1 MLYDKKQIIQE
12 INALI
17 ASGVVKNVAQIC
29 RDLDY
34 SRGAVSQMLNL
45 SSDKPIS
52 ETFVLKLRNKYRKP
66 ELPQENDL
74 KRTVDVLIDMV
85 AQLVSQQSG
94 RLISLV
100 KADIQEAIKK
110 TTD

>member
-1 MLYDKKQIIQE
+1 
-12 INALI
+12 
-17 ASGVVKNVAQIC
+17 
-29 RDLDY
+29 
-34 SRGAVSQMLNL
+34 MLNL

-66 ELPQENDL
+66 EVLQENDL
-74 KRTVDVLIDMV
+74 KHTVDVLIDMV

-110 TTD
+110 TTV